1 MAAIRGLAEVVL
13 SVRDLEK
20 SVRFY
25 RDVLGL
31 PIISP
36 AGSRGAVFFG
46 VGDTGVV
53 QHQIVLAPAPPG
65 TPEFPTTRLHRVMP
79 HYAIEIAP
87 ESFES
92 ERRRLESLGLEVR
105 TGEHPFLPL
114 KALYVDDPDGNEI
127 ELVTRQ

>member
-1 MAAIRGLAEVVL
+1 MTAVRGLAEVVL
-13 SVRDLEK
+13 SVRDLET

-36 AGSRGAVFFG
+36 DGLPGAVFFG
-46 VGDTGVV
+46 VGDTGAV
-53 QHQIVLAPAPPG
+53 QHQLVLALAPSG
-65 TPEFPTTRLHRVMP
+65 TPEFPTTRAHRLMR

-87 ESFES
+87 DAFET
-92 ERRRLESLGLEVR
+92 ERQRLHNLGVEVR

-114 KALYVDDPDGNEI
+114 KALYIDDPDGNEI
-127 ELVTRQ
+127 ELVTRK